1 MYELITIKDTIKI
14 PPKLFSESLEKSAVK
29 ALRERYEGKIKQD
42 FGVIITAIN
51 PREITDG
58 KIIPGEGGTYHKIT
72 FDLLTFKPKP
82 HEIIKGKVSEL
93 TEFGAFIRFGPI
105 DGLVHVSQI
114 TDDYMSLN
122 SKTQALT
129 GKESKKIIKKDDEV
143 TARII
148 AISLKNNITE
158 SKINLTMRQEGL
170 GKEEWIKLKNKKKR
184 TKAKKTSNKKKK

>member
-1 MYELITIKDTIKI
+1 MYELVTMKDTIRI
-14 PPKLFSESLEKSAVK
+14 PPKLFSKSLEESAVK
-29 ALRERYEGKIKQD
+29 ALKERYESKIIPD
-42 FGVIITAIN
+42 LGVVITAVN

-58 KIIPGEGGTYHKIT
+58 RIIPGDGGTYHNIT

-82 HEIIKGKVSEL
+82 HEIIKGKVTEL
-93 TEFGAFIRFGPI
+93 AEFGAFIRFGPI

-122 SKTQALT
+122 PKTEALT
-129 GKESKKIIKKDDEV
+129 GKESKKVVKKDDEV

-148 AISLKNNITE
+148 AISMKNSVTE

-170 GKEEWIKLKNKKKR
+170 GKEEWLKMKKK
-184 TKAKKTSNKKKK
+184 KKTSSKKTSKKKK